1 MVSTAKGRMAELQQ
15 YSAASQ
21 PQDMHVWTAMNDDSR
36 KDAKNGRS
44 WRAEELRL
52 KNHDDLHKLWYVLLK
67 EKNKLKSDFLM
78 TKQMGQVYFG
88 KNDLKK
94 VNLSMSRLLT
104 VVNERKRL
112 RSQYR
117 MHLED
122 EYIQKIKDREF

>member
-1 MVSTAKGRMAELQQ
+1 M
-15 YSAASQ
+15 
-21 PQDMHVWTAMNDDSR
+21 
-36 KDAKNGRS
+36 
-44 WRAEELRL
+44 

-78 TKQMGQVYFG
+78 CKQLGQIYFG

-94 VNLSMSRLLT
+94 VNLTMSRLLT

-112 RSQYR
+112 RGLYR

-122 EYIQKIKDREF
+122 EYIKKIKEREF